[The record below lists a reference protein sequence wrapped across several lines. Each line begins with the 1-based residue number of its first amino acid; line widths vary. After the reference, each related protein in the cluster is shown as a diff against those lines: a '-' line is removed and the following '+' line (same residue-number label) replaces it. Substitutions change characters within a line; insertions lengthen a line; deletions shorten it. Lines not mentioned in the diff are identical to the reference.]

1 MKNSTVIILI
11 VLLISYSSLKAQK
24 GKELVIGAN
33 AALTTVVIMNQN
45 FYVEP
50 EVDYAHKMGYAAGFN
65 LGYNFSEYVGIM
77 GEIQYS
83 LQGQK
88 YEGDQSFDGN
98 IYDDVVRD
106 IDLRYLNIPLFFK
119 YSSGDK
125 LVRFRFYVGPQ
136 LGILLDATQEYT
148 RNGNKI
154 GTHATDNDGNDFV
167 TDANDIKDRFDKFDF
182 GGVLD
187 VGADFHV
194 SDVLCLT
201 AGLRGNYGFRD
212 INARAYRIDDLDGE
226 YAPSHNVW
234 GGLYVGIQYKID
246 VQGYNQRSF

>member
-1 MKNSTVIILI
+1 MKNLTVIII
-11 VLLISYSSLKAQK
+11 SVLLISSISLKAQK
-24 GKELVIGAN
+24 GKELVVGAN

-45 FYVEP
+45 FYGEP
-50 EVDYAHKMGYAAGFN
+50 EVDYAPKMGYAVGFN
-65 LGYNFSEYVGIM
+65 LGYNFTESLGIM
-77 GEIQYS
+77 GEVQYS

-88 YEGDQSFDGN
+88 YEGKQSFDGN
-98 IYDDVVRD
+98 TYEVARD
-106 IDLRYLNIPLFFK
+106 IDLRYLNIPIFFK

-125 LVRFRFYVGPQ
+125 LVRFRFLIGPQ
-136 LGILLDATQEYT
+136 LGILLDATQEYE
-148 RNGNKI
+148 RNGQKL
-154 GTHATDNDGNDFV
+154 GTSATDLDGNEFI

-182 GGVLD
+182 GGAID

-226 YAPSHNVW
+226 YTPSHNVW

>member
-1 MKNSTVIILI
+1 MKNLTFIII
-11 VLLISYSSLKAQK
+11 SVLLISSISLRAQK

-33 AALTTVVIMNQN
+33 AALTGVVIMNQN
-45 FYVEP
+45 FYGEP
-50 EVDYAHKMGYAAGFN
+50 EVDYAPKMGYAASFN
-65 LGYNFSEYVGIM
+65 LGYNFSESLGIM
-77 GEIQYS
+77 GEVQYS

-88 YEGDQSFDGN
+88 YEGKQSFGGN
-98 IYDDVVRD
+98 TYEVARD

-119 YSSGDK
+119 FASGDK
-125 LVRFRFYVGPQ
+125 LVRFRFLIGPQ
-136 LGILLDATQEYT
+136 VGILLDATQEYT
-148 RNGNKI
+148 RNGIKI
-154 GTHATDNDGNDFV
+154 GTSATDLDGNEFI
-167 TDANDIKDRFDKFDF
+167 TDANDIKDRFDKYDF
-182 GGVLD
+182 GIAGD

-226 YAPSHNVW
+226 YTPSHNVW
-234 GGLYVGIQYKID
+234 GGLYIGILYKID

>member
-1 MKNSTVIILI
+1 MKNSALILLI
-11 VLLISYSSLKAQK
+11 VLFISSVSLKAQK

-33 AALTTVVIMNQN
+33 GALTSVVIMNQN
-45 FYVEP
+45 FYGEP
-50 EVDYAHKMGYAAGFN
+50 EVDYAPKIGYAASFN
-65 LGYNFSEYVGIM
+65 LGYNFSESLGIM

-88 YEGDQSFDGN
+88 YEGKQSFGGN
-98 IYDDVVRD
+98 TYEVKRD

-119 YSSGDK
+119 FSSGDK
-125 LVRFRFYVGPQ
+125 LVRFRFLVGPQ

-148 RNGNKI
+148 RSGEKI
-154 GTHATDNDGNDFV
+154 GTKVYNNDGELFT
-167 TDANDIKDRFDKFDF
+167 TDANDIKDRFDKYDF
-182 GGVLD
+182 GFAGD

-234 GGLYVGIQYKID
+234 GGFYFGILYKID